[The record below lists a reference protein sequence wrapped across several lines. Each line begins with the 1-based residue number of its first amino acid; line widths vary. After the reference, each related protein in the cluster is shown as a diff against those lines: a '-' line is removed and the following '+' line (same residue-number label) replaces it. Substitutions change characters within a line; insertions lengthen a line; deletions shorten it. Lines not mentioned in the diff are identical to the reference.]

1 MSLTNESTNLNL
13 TLGQFMEEAEMFERS
28 KEYFDMLKESSE
40 IELLERYLEC
50 QDYIMESMDDGDST
64 AGLITES
71 TDNMDQIF
79 ESLELKK
86 TALWSKVVSGV
97 KKVINAIVTLF
108 SRLLNF
114 WKNGKEVE
122 RLREEAKAIEKI
134 NEDKME
140 AVAQNIRKIL
150 RGKQHAVDNLRDKIK
165 EKDAEIG
172 QIRIVSAQKDA
183 EIARVHKMFK
193 GVDADLYRELVKVE
207 NAISEEIVVDMPKCV
222 SEIHYFTKEI
232 SDVCKAYKEMRTK
245 YAGNSQFHV
254 KRARDIADLLKK
266 AKASRNVV
274 VRKTINPAWI
284 EETYNSLVQS
294 RDKIMA
300 DIDGILGKFNDAQ
313 STTDKTDTSKK
324 TSIKSIRSDASDNFL
339 ELQRNITMLL
349 NEWVYL
355 ANNSI
360 KTIKEIMDIRSHN
373 IKIEH
378 SILSDI
384 KKSAA

>member
-1 MSLTNESTNLNL
+1 MSLTNESTNI
-13 TLGQFMEEAEMFERS
+13 TLGQFLEEAEMFERS
-28 KEYFDMLKESSE
+28 REYFDMLKESSE

-50 QDYIMESMDDGDST
+50 QDYIMESLDDSNST
-64 AGLITES
+64 DGLITES

-79 ESLELKK
+79 ESLETKK
-86 TALWSKVVSGV
+86 TALWGKVVSGV
-97 KKVINAIVTLF
+97 KKVINAVVTLF

-114 WKNGKEVE
+114 WKNGKE
-122 RLREEAKAIEKI
+122 LDHLKAEAKTITKI
-134 NEDKME
+134 NEDRME
-140 AVAQNIRKIL
+140 ATADHIRKIL
-150 RGKQHAVDNLRDKIK
+150 RGKQHAVDNLRDKVK
-165 EKDAEIG
+165 EKDAEIA
-172 QIRIVSAQKDA
+172 QLRIVSAKKDA

-193 GVDADLYRELVKVE
+193 GVDANLYRELVAVE
-207 NAISEEIVVDMPKCV
+207 NSISDEIVVDMPKCV

-232 SDVCKAYKEMRTK
+232 SDVCQAYKEMRTK

-284 EETYNSLVQS
+284 EETYKSLVQS
-294 RDKIMA
+294 RDRIMVA
-300 DIDGILGKFNDAQ
+300 IDGITGKFNDANA
-313 STTDKTDTSKK
+313 TEDKSDTSKK
-324 TSIKSIRSDASDNFL
+324 TAIKSIRSDASDNFL

-360 KTIKEIMDIRSHN
+360 KTIKEIMDIRSNN
-373 IKIEH
+373 IRIEQQ
-378 SILSDI
+378 ILADI